1 MQSFSG
7 LHRYIMERGCKF
19 VMEREKSMKKTIGST
34 LLLLLLFSNVMTL
47 FFVCNSKKAFAS
59 GGNQSE
65 AETWEPADDMPHLST
80 PDENDITENEAID
93 IAKRTLVNKFGYADM
108 YFNDSEIE
116 CGFYVIPPEYSEYN
130 CDEIWRVELRKQETG
145 TAPFMVEMSGDGNV
159 LMYKAPTTLPY
170 YGNENILAEA
180 RPAAHTRVDATEEQV
195 IAELRS
201 CMYELGGFSELDI
214 PALLIKTHF
223 IYHERFCYGREP
235 VWYSEIFQGNKQ
247 IGKAVSG
254 FDGNLIDIATCD
266 QEFTNTIRKGFWDGV
281 ANDFDISDFWYGSLS
296 EKAALS
302 EKWIPIVQSLE
313 IEDPYFS
320 TRYPILYAFTRH
332 RYGMPDQDN
341 VQLDAA
347 LEAAKN
353 AAFAL
358 GASKGSYSSR
368 SIEYLFDVT
377 DASHPSWK
385 IIIYEANVSK
395 DLRLKDGN
403 LLRFRVEINANTG
416 EINHAYVIDI
426 ETPVLDWRL

>member
-1 MQSFSG
+1 M
-7 LHRYIMERGCKF
+7 
-19 VMEREKSMKKTIGST
+19 
-34 LLLLLLFSNVMTL
+34 
-47 FFVCNSKKAFAS
+47 
-59 GGNQSE
+59 
-65 AETWEPADDMPHLST
+65 
-80 PDENDITENEAID
+80 
-93 IAKRTLVNKFGYADM
+93 
-108 YFNDSEIE
+108 
-116 CGFYVIPPEYSEYN
+116 
-130 CDEIWRVELRKQETG
+130 
-145 TAPFMVEMSGDGNV
+145 
-159 LMYKAPTTLPY
+159 
-170 YGNENILAEA
+170 
-180 RPAAHTRVDATEEQV
+180 
-195 IAELRS
+195 
-201 CMYELGGFSELDI
+201 
-214 PALLIKTHF
+214 
-223 IYHERFCYGREP
+223 
-235 VWYSEIFQGNKQ
+235 
-247 IGKAVSG
+247 
-254 FDGNLIDIATCD
+254 
-266 QEFTNTIRKGFWDGV
+266 
-281 ANDFDISDFWYGSLS
+281 
-296 EKAALS
+296 S

>member
-1 MQSFSG
+1 
-7 LHRYIMERGCKF
+7 
-19 VMEREKSMKKTIGST
+19 
-34 LLLLLLFSNVMTL
+34 
-47 FFVCNSKKAFAS
+47 
-59 GGNQSE
+59 
-65 AETWEPADDMPHLST
+65 
-80 PDENDITENEAID
+80 
-93 IAKRTLVNKFGYADM
+93 M

-145 TAPFMVEMSGDGNV
+145 TSPFMVEMSGDGNV

-170 YGNENILAEA
+170 YGNEDILAEA
-180 RPAAHTRVDATEEQV
+180 RSAAHTRVDATEEQV

-416 EINHAYVIDI
+416 EVNHAYVIDI